1 MDSNV
6 LSVMHGLSTVVKWT
20 LKGVIFK
27 HFLKVWQ
34 GPDRRQMLPC
44 WPGQLPPTAAGPNL
58 GFAELVAIR
67 ISCQNAAWKV
77 VFFPNAVCTNCGQHE
92 HSLAKK
98 KTTKNRGGLVSA
110 ASPFALCQTAF
121 LYWPTLKHEHA
132 AGGHNKCPTPD
143 SDASRGHGNSLI
155 RSVRPQHSRA
165 GGLKKKLLRSS

>member
-77 VFFPNAVCTNCGQHE
+77 VFFLMQ
-92 HSLAKK
+92 
-98 KTTKNRGGLVSA
+98 
-110 ASPFALCQTAF
+110 FAQTVDNMSTV
-121 LYWPTLKHEHA
+121 L
-132 AGGHNKCPTPD
+132 
-143 SDASRGHGNSLI
+143 
-155 RSVRPQHSRA
+155 
-165 GGLKKKLLRSS
+165 LKKKRQKKGGVWWAQPHRLHFVRLHSCTDLHLNTSMLPGATINVQPPTQMQAGGMEILSSVQ